1 MTYVSRPVRHVSEHP
16 EPGET
21 ITLLLRFDDE
31 VTSEDRLMRMVKALN
46 GSVEA
51 VLEFET
57 IAVTVAQPDVSQVIR
72 FEGLEAV
79 ETPDVLEIDPD
90 GAGEDV
96 EYKRS

>member
-16 EPGET
+16 DPQET

-31 VTSEDRLMRMVKALN
+31 VLTADQLMQMVKSLN
-46 GSVEA
+46 GSIEA

-57 IAVTVAQPDVSQVIR
+57 IAVTVAQPAVSEVIR

-96 EYKRS
+96 EYNRS